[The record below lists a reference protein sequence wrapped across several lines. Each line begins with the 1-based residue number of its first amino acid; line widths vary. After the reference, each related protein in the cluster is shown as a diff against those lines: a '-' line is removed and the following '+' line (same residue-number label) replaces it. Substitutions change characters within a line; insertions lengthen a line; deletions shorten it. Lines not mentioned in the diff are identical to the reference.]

1 MASLDLFDDRL
12 DLARLSLKDLVF
24 VVDSLDRLV
33 GRNLDDIQPIDL
45 LKLFCLGEGSAG
57 HTGQL
62 VVEAEIILEGNGR
75 QCLRFL
81 PDRNVLLSLNRLVQ
95 AFAIATPFHQ
105 APGEL
110 VDDDHLTV
118 LSDDIVFVSLK

>member
-1 MASLDLFDDRL
+1 MTSLDLFDDRL
-12 DLARLSLKDLVF
+12 DLACFSLKDLVF

-33 GRNLDDIQPIDL
+33 GRDLDDIQPIDL
-45 LKLFCLGEGSAG
+45 LKLFRLGESSAG
-57 HTGQL
+57 HAGQL
-62 VVEAEIILEGNGR
+62 VVETEIILEGNGR

-81 PDRNVLLSLNRLVQ
+81 PDRHVLLSLDRLVQ

-110 VDDDHLTV
+110 IDDDHLTV

>member
-1 MASLDLFDDRL
+1 MASLDLFDDRP
-12 DLARLSLKDLVF
+12 DLACFGLKDLVF
-24 VVDSLDRLV
+24 VVDSLDRLI
-33 GRNLDDIQPIDL
+33 GRDLDDIQPIDL
-45 LKLFCLGEGSAG
+45 LKLFRLGEGGTG

-75 QCLRFL
+75 QCLRLL
-81 PDRNVLLSLNRLVQ
+81 PHRNVLLSLDRLVQ

>member
-1 MASLDLFDDRL
+1 MASLDLFDDCL
-12 DLARLSLKDLVF
+12 DLACFSLKDLVF

-45 LKLFCLGEGSAG
+45 LKLFCLGEGGAG

-75 QCLRFL
+75 QCLRLL
-81 PDRNVLLSLNRLVQ
+81 PHWHVLLGLDRLVQ
-95 AFAIATPFHQ
+95 TLAIATPFHQ
-105 APGEL
+105 ASGEL
-110 VDDDHLTV
+110 VDDDHFAV

>member
-12 DLARLSLKDLVF
+12 DLACFSLKDLVF

-45 LKLFCLGEGSAG
+45 LKLLCLGKGGTG

-81 PDRNVLLSLNRLVQ
+81 SHRHVLLSLDRLVQ